1 MLRKLTY
8 LSKKEV
14 RSLFL
19 VCVFP
24 IHLWAIIIIFR
35 DLEYIISE
43 RNLWYAAG
51 YAGYILAFALVESCL
66 FFLFMFLL
74 SYPYPHTLKQN
85 GKAYTI
91 TCTLALIFSLWAI
104 AKQIFYLLSASPPA
118 FFSWIML
125 RIPYHQA
132 LAFTILLL
140 LVIASFVIPVIVVV
154 KSSKGQNGVN
164 ILMDRI
170 GLLSVFYLTIDALGI
185 TAAVLRNI
193 G

>member
-1 MLRKLTY
+1 MLQRITY
-8 LSKKEV
+8 LTKKEV

-74 SYPYPHTLKQN
+74 SSLYPHTLKRN
-85 GKAYTI
+85 GKAFTI
-91 TCTLALIFSLWAI
+91 TCALALIFPLWAI
-104 AKQIFYLLSASPPA
+104 ANQLFYLLSASPPG

-125 RIPYHQA
+125 RIPYHQT

-140 LVIASFVIPVIVVV
+140 LVIASFAIPVLVIV

-164 ILMDRI
+164 ILMERI
-170 GLLSVFYLTIDALGI
+170 SLLSIFYLIIDVLGI

>member
-1 MLRKLTY
+1 MLGKITY

-51 YAGYILAFALVESCL
+51 YAGYILAFALIESCL

-74 SYPYPHTLKQN
+74 SYLYPQTLKQN

-91 TCTLALIFSLWAI
+91 TCALALIFSLWAI

-125 RIPYHQA
+125 RIPYHQT
-132 LAFTILLL
+132 LAFIILL
-140 LVIASFVIPVIVVV
+140 LVILASFVFPIVLIL

-164 ILMDRI
+164 TLMERI
-170 GLLSVFYLTIDALGI
+170 SLLSVFYLLIDVLGI